1 MRASVYSRERY
12 AAPKRRESMC
22 QTSSDGVPSTIHSAT
37 SLPIPP
43 APARPWA
50 QKPAATQK
58 PRTSDGPRMN
68 SPSGVKASGPLI
80 SLTTSISSSDG
91 TRTTAFSISSSKRG
105 QSSSSSLPLK
115 SAGMP
120 SSDHG
125 AQWRS

>member
-1 MRASVYSRERY
+1 MYSRERY

-22 QTSSDGVPSTIHSAT
+22 HTSSDGVPATIHSAT
-37 SLPIPP
+37 SCPMPP
-43 APARPWA
+43 APASPWA

-58 PRTSDGPRMN
+58 PRTSEGPRMN
-68 SPSGVKASGPLI
+68 SPSGVNASGPLI
-80 SLTTSISSSDG
+80 SFTTSISSSDG
-91 TRTTAFSISSSKRG
+91 TRTSALCISSSNRG

>member
-1 MRASVYSRERY
+1 MY

-22 QTSSDGVPSTIHSAT
+22 QTSRLGVPSTIHSAT
-37 SLPIPP
+37 SFPIPP

-58 PRTSDGPRMN
+58 PRTSVGPRMN
-68 SPSGVKASGPLI
+68 SPSGVNASGPLI
-80 SLTTSISSSDG
+80 SRTTSISSSAG
-91 TRTTAFSISSSKRG
+91 TRRIAFSSSGSKRG

-115 SAGMP
+115 SGGIP

-125 AQWRS
+125 AGSRS

>member
-1 MRASVYSRERY
+1 MY

-22 QTSSDGVPSTIHSAT
+22 QTSRLGVPSTIHSAT

-43 APARPWA
+43 APASPWA

-58 PRTSDGPRMN
+58 PRTSVGPRMN
-68 SPSGVKASGPLI
+68 SPSGVNASGPLI
-80 SLTTSISSSDG
+80 SRTTSISASAG
-91 TRTTAFSISSSKRG
+91 TRRIAFSSSGSKRG

-115 SAGMP
+115 SGGIP

-125 AQWRS
+125 AGSRS